1 MSLSESRFH
10 AVADELLQTV
20 VEAVDTKIGDTAEVD
35 LIGGVLTIDLGPKG
49 QYVVNKHAP
58 NRELWL
64 SSPVSG
70 AWHFQYDAD
79 ADAWCSTRDR
89 ATVMTAVL
97 ERELGVSL

>member
-20 VEAVDTKIGDTAEVD
+20 VEAVDTAIGDTADVD
-35 LIGGVLTIDLGPKG
+35 LIGGVLTIDLGAKG
-49 QYVVNKHAP
+49 QYVVNKHSP

-70 AWHFQYDAD
+70 AWHFQYDED

-89 ATVMTAVL
+89 DIVLTAVL
-97 ERELGVSL
+97 ERELAVTL